1 MLTALFVI
9 ETMMREAGL
18 ESLLVSTVHDSLVI
32 DAVREELP
40 IVHQIVIDVLNNFP
54 TVFKA
59 VFGDD
64 YDTSWMIV
72 PFTGDCEVGLD
83 YLTTRKIP
91 KKDIDWDKLLAHEH

>member
-1 MLTALFVI
+1 
-9 ETMMREAGL
+9 MRDAEL

-32 DAVREELP
+32 DCVQEELP
-40 IVHQIVIDVLNNFP
+40 QVHDIVLRVLNNFP
-54 TVFKA
+54 AVFKA

-83 YLTTRKIP
+83 YLNTRKIP
-91 KKDIDWDKLLAHEH
+91 KKNIDWDKLLADKE